1 MRALFYALPLLAAAP
16 LIAQGGAPAG
26 PPGKADPKLV
36 TAGTYEVEKTHA
48 QIVWSVSHFG
58 FNDYFGLF
66 GEPTGTL
73 TLDPAKPNDAKVIID
88 IPINQ
93 VATSSKGL
101 TEHML
106 RPGKD
111 GKAADFFDVT
121 AHPSAKFVSTSVV
134 ATGSTAKIMGNLTL
148 NGVTKPVTLDT
159 TFIGTGTNPFRRKET
174 VGFHATTKIK
184 RSDWG
189 MGYALP
195 LVGDEVSLTIS
206 VAFEKTA

>member
-1 MRALFYALPLLAAAP
+1 MRKAYLLVLPLFAAP
-16 LIAQGGAPAG
+16 LIAQMPTEA
-26 PPGKADPKLV
+26 PGKVDASRV
-36 TAGTYEVEKTHA
+36 SAGSYTVEKTHA
-48 QIVWSVSHFG
+48 QIRWSVSHFG

-73 TLDPAKPNDAKVIID
+73 TLDPKNPNAAQVSID

-101 TEHML
+101 TEHLL
-106 RPGKD
+106 RPGKEG
-111 GKAADFFDVT
+111 GKADFFDVA
-121 AHPSAKFVSTSVV
+121 AHPNAKFVSTGVV
-134 ATGSTAKIMGNLTL
+134 ASGMNAKIMGNLTL

-159 TFIGTGTNPFRRKET
+159 KFSGAGMNPFRKKDT

-189 MGYALP
+189 ITTGLP
-195 LVGDEVSLTIS
+195 LVADEVTLDIS
-206 VAFEKTA
+206 VAFEKA

>member
-1 MRALFYALPLLAAAP
+1 MNKAYLLALPLFAAP
-16 LIAQGGAPAG
+16 LIAQAPTEA
-26 PPGKADPKLV
+26 PGKVDAARV
-36 TAGTYEVEKTHA
+36 AAGNYIVEKTHA
-48 QIVWSVSHFG
+48 QIRWSVSHFG

-73 TLDPAKPNDAKVIID
+73 SLDPKNPNAAQVSID

-111 GKAADFFDVT
+111 GGKPDFFDVA
-121 AHPSAKFVSTSVV
+121 AHPSAKFVSTSVM
-134 ATGSTAKIMGNLTL
+134 ADGMNAKIMGNLTL

-159 TFIGTGTNPFRRKET
+159 KFSGAGVNPFRKKDT

-184 RSDWG
+184 RSEWG
-189 MGYALP
+189 ITYAAP
-195 LVGDEVSLTIS
+195 LVGDEVTLDIS
-206 VAFEKTA
+206 VAFEKA